1 MCDILAAELDDYW
14 ANKDAKEEEP
24 AEAEAAAGD
33 EGAEG
38 EADGE
43 GDGEEIQ
50 E

>member
-1 MCDILAAELDDYW
+1 VLAAELDDYW

-24 AEAEAAAGD
+24 VEGEAAAGE

-43 GDGEEIQ
+43 GENEEIQ